1 MPTRFVV
8 HPRYSDHSRW
18 SWQSG
23 IQANSSCCIKIST
36 SQFHAQNVVAFS
48 ARHEKFKLFL
58 VMLKHLHK
66 VLAFNNYVFCL
77 FTNFTVNFRS
87 KTMSVPCIVL
97 RLILWIFKI
106 VLVGIWRWVT
116 ATQALFCCS
125 FIETGLSHSW
135 IAILSVLLCYCAC
148 YLNIINSKNC

>member
-1 MPTRFVV
+1 MGLLTIPASCTVYPYGYSIDTLMGIMLIPLRYNDDTLILIPQGIKFKPKPGYPLGYHHNTLFLTV
-8 HPRYSDHSRW
+8 YSDHSRW

-48 ARHEKFKLFL
+48 ARHKKFKLFL

-77 FTNFTVNFRS
+77 FTDFTVNFRS

-97 RLILWIFKI
+97 RLIL
-106 VLVGIWRWVT
+106 
-116 ATQALFCCS
+116 
-125 FIETGLSHSW
+125 
-135 IAILSVLLCYCAC
+135 
-148 YLNIINSKNC
+148 